1 MNENNNNNSRISNIC
16 KKDNFTS
23 KKFKLIF
30 IFTLLYLIIFII
42 SLKIITINIIYNK
55 YLKEIKN
62 IKYCDDYYRYYYDD
76 YDYDYEYICEKNR
89 KYYGI
94 YHDIDE
100 ETVIKYSKYRI
111 ILNVFSLIFFTGF
124 LISLFI
130 EKKIFKISLFMFIIR
145 FIIINSIFL
154 YEIISDFVF
163 ENIYKIKNFVYNSY
177 IRNNEKFSILEL
189 HTKIIFYVY
198 LFSGIYNLL
207 ILCLIYYDF
216 ICALKIN
223 LKRFRNDN
231 NISNNNDINNNI
243 NINNND
249 ININNNDIINN
260 NNNNRINNNNKIL
273 FKNKKQEQFY
283 NSILSLS
290 FQIVFDPIKHNS
302 FEEKSCGICLGDFE
316 KNQQILIIPCLHKFH
331 FDCISKWL
339 IKNTTCPFDQMNL
352 EKIVEDSNN
361 HNNIKKSYNQFFD
374 NININNIDS
383 NNNINNSNDN
393 MNSINNINNNNHTII
408 NVNNNSNV
416 IQNINEINNSE
427 INIALDENNNNL
439 NSNENLNL
447 KEIIRLF
454 IEDHCYIT
462 NYSSYYL
469 KLSKSCNI
477 CNKMFKFSEE
487 MLILPCFHI
496 YHKNCVEERLLKNEL
511 KPCVK
516 CLISIDYILINDNNN
531 YNEIRT
537 DKNKN
542 KFPIINNDSYLN
554 KTYPEQIELFYNDII
569 KYFSSDKYD
578 VDKFQ
583 DDKECNICLNKY
595 KNGDNIIITNCM
607 HKCHKFCFRRYIFFY
622 NKCFQCGFDFK
633 MFVK

>member
-1 MNENNNNNSRISNIC
+1 MNENNNNNSRISKIC

-23 KKFKLIF
+23 KMFKLIF
-30 IFTLLYLIIFII
+30 ISIILYSIIFII

-62 IKYCDDYYRYYYDD
+62 IKYCYKYYNQNCEKVRRYY
-76 YDYDYEYICEKNR
+76 K
-89 KYYGI
+89 I
-94 YHDIDE
+94 YNFIDE
-100 ETVIKYSKYRI
+100 ETIKKISKNRI
-111 ILNVFSLIFFTGF
+111 IINVFSFIFFTAF
-124 LISLFI
+124 LVRLVYEKKIINISLF
-130 EKKIFKISLFMFIIR
+130 LFIIR
-145 FIIINSIFL
+145 FIIINIIFL
-154 YEIISDFVF
+154 FEIISDFIF
-163 ENIYKIKNFVYNSY
+163 ENRFKIKNLVSNDYEDNL
-177 IRNNEKFSILEL
+177 NILDL
-189 HTKIIFYVY
+189 YSKIIFYVY

-231 NISNNNDINNNI
+231 NISNNNDINNNNI

-249 ININNNDIINN
+249 ININNNDINNNN

-290 FQIVFDPIKHNS
+290 FQIVFDPIKNDS

-339 IKNTTCPFDQMNL
+339 IKKTTCPFCQIDL
-352 EKIVEDSNN
+352 EKIVKDSNN

-487 MLILPCFHI
+487 ILILPCFHI
-496 YHKNCVEERLLKNEL
+496 YHKNCIEERLLKNEL

-595 KNGDNIIITNCM
+595 KNGDNILITNCL